1 MRMNVLLVLRVTIMR
16 VRIMHAM
23 NASMAV
29 NGALK
34 TSAILV
40 QLATFSTTPPKV
52 VSYAQITVL
61 LALM

>member
-1 MRMNVLLVLRVTIMR
+1 MR

-40 QLATFSTTPPKV
+40 QLATFTTTPPKV